1 MVVKSEITKKNYEG
15 SLRRMREGLKVE
27 GVEFLIDYEKVCAWI
42 DGLTLSNSSKKAYYV
57 AVKTTAKEA
66 VKDNIGVSTRFDEA
80 LKKYDEKF
88 KALAETL
95 YTESKKQLTTPAEA
109 NKTLTWAEVLT
120 VKDKIQPKEDTT
132 SWTEIQ
138 DWVIY
143 NLYTLLPPLRA
154 DYSPMMVF
162 DKKPKDDKG
171 NYMIL
176 RKTKPVIVLNEY
188 KTSATFGRVEIA
200 ISSELMEVLKVWRTF
215 NPSEWL
221 LLKDDGQPMTS
232 DGLSQRVIRIF
243 EKHAGKS
250 TGISM
255 LRHAYI
261 TMKRSGKELSLLE
274 KEALSRQMLH
284 STITN
289 ELYRRIDAE

>member
-15 SLRRMREGLKVE
+15 SLRRMREGMKVE
-27 GVEFLIDYEKVCAWI
+27 GEEWLGDHGKVCAWI
-42 DGLTLSNSSKKAYYV
+42 DGLTLGNSSKKAYYV
-57 AVKTTAKEA
+57 AVKATLRDANKFPEA
-66 VKDNIGVSTRFDEA
+66 QKV
-80 LKKYDEKF
+80 YDEKF
-88 KALAETL
+88 KALAETI

-109 NKTLTWAEVLT
+109 EKTLTWAEVLA
-120 VKDKIQPKEDTT
+120 VKEKIQPKEDTT

-143 NLYTLLPPLRA
+143 SLYTLLPPLRA
-154 DYSPMMVF
+154 DYSPMKVF
-162 DKKPKDDKG
+162 DRKPKEDKG

-176 RKTKPVIVLNEY
+176 RKTKPVIVLNDY
-188 KTSATFGRVEIA
+188 KTSSTFGRVEVPIGA
-200 ISSELMEVLKVWRTF
+200 ELMETLKVWRGF
-215 NPSEWL
+215 NPSDWL
-221 LLKDDGQPMTS
+221 LLKDDGLPMTP

-243 EKHAGKS
+243 ERHTGKS

-274 KEALSRQMLH
+274 KEALAHQMLH
-284 STITN
+284 STLTN

>member
-1 MVVKSEITKKNYEG
+1 MVVKSDITKKNYEG
-15 SLRRMREGLKVE
+15 SLRRIRDGLGLGLGE
-27 GVEFLIDYEKVCAWI
+27 AISNEWLGEHEKICKWI
-42 DGLTLSNSSKKAYYV
+42 DGLALGNSSKKAYYV
-57 AVKTTAKEA
+57 AVKATLRDANKFPEA
-66 VKDNIGVSTRFDEA
+66 QKV
-80 LKKYDEKF
+80 YDEKF
-88 KALAETL
+88 KALAEII

-109 NKTLTWAEVLT
+109 EKTLPWAEVLAIKEK
-120 VKDKIQPKEDTT
+120 VQPKPDTT

-143 NLYTLLPPLRA
+143 SLYTLLPPLRA
-154 DYSPMMVF
+154 DYSPMKVF
-162 DKKPKDDKG
+162 DRKPLAQQDKG

-176 RKTKPVIVLNEY
+176 RKTKPLIVLNEY
-188 KTSATFGRVEIA
+188 KTQSTFGKVEITIGA
-200 ISSELMEVLKVWRTF
+200 ELMEILNIWRTF

-221 LLKDDGQPMTS
+221 LLKDDGEPMTP

-243 EKHAGKS
+243 EKHTGKC

-255 LRHAYI
+255 LRHSYI

-274 KEALSRQMLH
+274 KETLAHQMLH
-284 STITN
+284 STLTN

>member
-1 MVVKSEITKKNYEG
+1 
-15 SLRRMREGLKVE
+15 MREAMKEE
-27 GVEFLIDYEKVCAWI
+27 GVEFLINHEKVIAWI
-42 DGLTLSNSSKKAYYV
+42 EALTLSDSSKKSYYV
-57 AVKTTAKEA
+57 AVKTTVREA

-80 LKKYDEKF
+80 LKKYDAKF
-88 KALAETL
+88 KVLSENL
-95 YTESKKQLTTPAEA
+95 YIQAKKQLTTPTEA
-109 NKTLTWAEVLT
+109 DKTQTWAEILA
-120 VKDKIQPKEDTT
+120 VKDKLQPKEDTT

-143 NLYTLLPPLRA
+143 SLYTLLPPLRA
-154 DYSPMMVF
+154 DYSPMKIF
-162 DKKPKDDKG
+162 EKKPKEDKG
-171 NYMIL
+171 NYMIM

-188 KTSATFGRVEIA
+188 KTSSTFGRVEIA
-200 ISSELMEVLKVWRTF
+200 IPTELMETLKVWRTF

-243 EKHAGKS
+243 EKHSGKS

-274 KEALSRQMLH
+274 KEALARQMLH
-284 STITN
+284 STLTN

>member
-1 MVVKSEITKKNYEG
+1 
-15 SLRRMREGLKVE
+15 MRDGLKVE
-27 GVEFLIDYEKVCAWI
+27 GVEFLINHAMVCGWI
-42 DGLTLSNSSKKAYYV
+42 DGLVLSDSSKKAYYV

-88 KALAETL
+88 KALAETI
-95 YTESKKQLTTPAEA
+95 YTQSKKQLTTPAEA
-109 NKTLTWAEVLT
+109 DKTLAWAEVLA
-120 VKDKIQPKEDTT
+120 VKEKLQPKEDTT

-143 NLYTLLPPLRA
+143 SLYTLLPPLRA
-154 DYSPMMVF
+154 DYSPMKVF
-162 DKKPKDDKG
+162 DKKPKEAESTKG

-188 KTSATFGRVEIA
+188 KTKATFGKVEIG
-200 ISSELMEVLKVWRTF
+200 IPSELMEIIKVWRTF

-221 LLKDDGQPMTS
+221 LLKDDGQPMTP

-243 EKHAGKS
+243 EKHTGKG

-255 LRHAYI
+255 LRHSYI

-274 KEALSRQMLH
+274 KEALARQMLH
-284 STITN
+284 SALTN

>member
-15 SLRRMREGLKVE
+15 SLRRMREAMKVE
-27 GVEFLIDYEKVCAWI
+27 GEANEWLGDHAKVCAWI
-42 DGLTLSNSSKKAYYV
+42 DGLTLSASSKKAYYV
-57 AVKTTAKEA
+57 AVKATLRDANKFPEA
-66 VKDNIGVSTRFDEA
+66 QKV
-80 LKKYDEKF
+80 YDEKF
-88 KALAETL
+88 KALAEGI
-95 YTESKKQLTTPAEA
+95 YTESKKQLTTPTEAE
-109 NKTLTWAEVLT
+109 KTLTWAEILA
-120 VKDKIQPKEDTT
+120 VKDKIEPKPDTT

-143 NLYTLLPPLRA
+143 SLYTLLPPLRA

-162 DKKPKDDKG
+162 DKKPKEDNG
-171 NYMIL
+171 NYMIM
-176 RKTKPVIVLNEY
+176 RKSKPVIVLNHY
-188 KTSATFGRVEIA
+188 KTQATFGRVEIA
-200 ISSELMEVLKVWRTF
+200 IPTELMEILKVWLTF

-243 EKHAGKS
+243 EKHTGKS

-261 TMKRSGKELSLLE
+261 TMRRSGKELSLLE
-274 KEALSRQMLH
+274 KEKLAHQMLH
-284 STITN
+284 STLTN

>member
-1 MVVKSEITKKNYEG
+1 MVVKSDVTKKNYEG
-15 SLRRMREGLKVE
+15 SLRRMREGMKVE
-27 GVEFLIDYEKVCAWI
+27 GVGEANEWLGDHSKVCGWI
-42 DGLTLSNSSKKAYYV
+42 DGLTLGKSSKKAYYV
-57 AVKTTAKEA
+57 AVKATLRDANKFPEA
-66 VKDNIGVSTRFDEA
+66 QKV
-80 LKKYDEKF
+80 YDEKF
-88 KALAETL
+88 KALAESI
-95 YTESKKQLTTPAEA
+95 YSESKKQLTTPAEA
-109 NKTLTWAEVLT
+109 EKTLTWAEILA
-120 VKDKIQPKEDTT
+120 VKEKLQPKEDTT

-143 NLYTLLPPLRA
+143 SLYTLMPPLRA
-154 DYSPMMVF
+154 DYSPMKVY
-162 DKKPKDDKG
+162 DRKPKEDKG

-188 KTSATFGRVEIA
+188 KTQATFGRVEVPIGA
-200 ISSELMEVLKVWRTF
+200 ELMEILKLWRGF
-215 NPSEWL
+215 NPSDWL
-221 LLKDDGQPMTS
+221 LLKDDGLPMTP

-243 EKHAGKS
+243 ERHTGKS

-274 KEALSRQMLH
+274 KEALAHQMLH
-284 STITN
+284 STLTN

>member
-1 MVVKSEITKKNYEG
+1 MVIKSDITKKNYEG
-15 SLRRMREGLKVE
+15 CMRRMREAMKEE
-27 GVEFLIDYEKVCAWI
+27 GVEFLINHEKVIAWI
-42 DGLTLSNSSKKAYYV
+42 EALTLSDSSKKSYYV
-57 AVKTTAKEA
+57 AVKTTVREA

-80 LKKYDEKF
+80 LKKYDAKF
-88 KALAETL
+88 KVLSENL
-95 YTESKKQLTTPAEA
+95 YIQAKKQLTTPTEA
-109 NKTLTWAEVLT
+109 DKTQTWAEILA
-120 VKDKIQPKEDTT
+120 VKDKLQPKEDTT

-143 NLYTLLPPLRA
+143 SLYTLLPPLRA
-154 DYSPMMVF
+154 DYSPMKIF
-162 DKKPKDDKG
+162 EKKPKEDKG
-171 NYMIL
+171 NYMIM

-188 KTSATFGRVEIA
+188 KTSSTFGRVEIA
-200 ISSELMEVLKVWRTF
+200 IPTELMETLKVWRTF

-243 EKHAGKS
+243 EKHSGKS

-274 KEALSRQMLH
+274 KEALARQMLH
-284 STITN
+284 STLTN